1 MRNRSPIQIAALVVG
16 AAFVLV
22 GILGFIPGITTNVGD
37 MKFAGHGSPSEL
49 LGLFQVSVLHNIV
62 HLGLGIIGLVAAS
75 TWEGS
80 RVYLVGG
87 GALYLALAVYGWII
101 DRASDANFVPMN
113 PADNV
118 LHVVLGAGM
127 ILLGVLLGRG
137 YARERV
143 VAGEPRV

>member
-1 MRNRSPIQIAALVVG
+1 MRDRSPIQVAALVIG

-37 MKFAGHGSPSEL
+37 MKFAGHESPSEL
-49 LGLFQVSVLHNIV
+49 LGLFQVSILHNIV
-62 HLGLGIIGLVAAS
+62 HLGIGIIGLVAAA

-80 RVYLVGG
+80 RLYLVGG
-87 GALYLALAVYGWII
+87 GALYLALAIYGWII

-118 LHVVLGAGM
+118 LHVVLGATM
-127 ILLGVLLGRG
+127 IILGVVLGRG
-137 YARERV
+137 YARDRV

>member
-1 MRNRSPIQIAALVVG
+1 MRDKSPIQVAALVVG
-16 AAFVLV
+16 AAFILV

-37 MKFAGHGSPSEL
+37 MKFSGHESPAEL
-49 LGLFQVSVLHNIV
+49 LGLFQVSILHNIV
-62 HLGLGIIGLVAAS
+62 HLAIGIVGLVAAS

-80 RVYLVGG
+80 RLYLVGG

-118 LHVVLGAGM
+118 LHVLLGAGM
-127 ILLGVLLGRG
+127 IVLGVVLGRG
-137 YARERV
+137 YARDRV

>member
-1 MRNRSPIQIAALVVG
+1 MRDRSPIQVAALVVG
-16 AAFVLV
+16 AAFILV

-37 MKFAGHGSPSEL
+37 MKFAGHESPSEL
-49 LGLFQVSVLHNIV
+49 LGLFQVSILHNIV
-62 HLGLGIIGLVAAS
+62 HLAIGIIGLVAAS

-118 LHVVLGAGM
+118 LHVLLGGGM
-127 ILLGVLLGRG
+127 ILLGVVLGRG
-137 YARERV
+137 YARDRV
-143 VAGEPRV
+143 MAGEPRV

>member
-1 MRNRSPIQIAALVVG
+1 MRDRSPIQVAALVIG

-37 MKFAGHGSPSEL
+37 MKFAGHESPSEL
-49 LGLFQVSVLHNIV
+49 LGLFQVSILHNIV
-62 HLGLGIIGLVAAS
+62 HLGIGIVGLVAAA

-80 RVYLVGG
+80 RLYLVGG
-87 GALYLALAVYGWII
+87 GALYLALAIYGWII

-113 PADNV
+113 SADNV
-118 LHVVLGAGM
+118 LHVVLGAAM
-127 ILLGVLLGRG
+127 IILGVVLGRG
-137 YARERV
+137 YARDTV

>member
-1 MRNRSPIQIAALVVG
+1 MRDRSPIQVAALVVG
-16 AAFVLV
+16 AAFILV

-37 MKFAGHGSPSEL
+37 MKFAGHESPSEL
-49 LGLFQVSVLHNIV
+49 LGLFQVSILHNIV
-62 HLGLGIIGLVAAS
+62 HLALGIIGLVAAS

-118 LHVVLGAGM
+118 LHVLLGAGM
-127 ILLGVLLGRG
+127 IVLGVVLGRG
-137 YARERV
+137 YARDRV

>member
-1 MRNRSPIQIAALVVG
+1 MRDRSPIQVAALVVG
-16 AAFVLV
+16 AAFILV
-22 GILGFIPGITTNVGD
+22 GILGFIPGVTTNVGD
-37 MKFAGHGSPSEL
+37 MTFSGHESPAEL
-49 LGLFQVSVLHNIV
+49 LGLFQVSILHNIV
-62 HLGLGIIGLVAAS
+62 HLAIGIVGLVAAS

-80 RVYLVGG
+80 RLYLVGG

-118 LHVVLGAGM
+118 LHVLLGAGM
-127 ILLGVLLGRG
+127 IVLGVVLGRG
-137 YARERV
+137 YARDRV

>member
-1 MRNRSPIQIAALVVG
+1 MRDRSPIQVAALVVG
-16 AAFVLV
+16 AAFILV

-37 MKFAGHGSPSEL
+37 MKFLGHESPAEL
-49 LGLFQVSVLHNIV
+49 LGLFQVSILHNIV
-62 HLGLGIIGLVAAS
+62 HLAIGIVGLVAAS

-80 RVYLVGG
+80 RLYLVGG

-118 LHVVLGAGM
+118 LHVLLGAGM
-127 ILLGVLLGRG
+127 IVLGVVLGRG
-137 YARERV
+137 YARDRV